1 MYMKSLSINFI
12 TQCESIL
19 NIEHTNC
26 WFLFYLLFQ
35 ALSTFHYDFLLP
47 QIGSEEL
54 SVLDKFFSV
63 GLKRWL
69 SRLEAWPYL
78 HWIRARFWETIFV
91 GLHQFVTPALGVWHL
106 FSLRVGNPHKYI
118 HTQYTWTK
126 KWMLKYSLFTE
137 VSTTSQIISFITLT
151 AITTPGI
158 YLVVFLALV
167 ILK

>member
-12 TQCESIL
+12 TQCKSSPQYRTYKLLVPI
-19 NIEHTNC
+19 
-26 WFLFYLLFQ
+26 LLFQ

-78 HWIRARFWETIFV
+78 HWIRARF
-91 GLHQFVTPALGVWHL
+91 
-106 FSLRVGNPHKYI
+106 
-118 HTQYTWTK
+118 
-126 KWMLKYSLFTE
+126 
-137 VSTTSQIISFITLT
+137 
-151 AITTPGI
+151 
-158 YLVVFLALV
+158 
-167 ILK
+167 